1 MLVVSAAPPG
11 KAGPPARRVIAY
23 LTESAGDWGGA
34 SRVLFSTLRLI
45 DRARF
50 QPLVL
55 LPSKGRILPLLDEI
69 AVPYVIW
76 GQAHEPQRV
85 LPYARAILAS
95 LRLLRAR
102 RVDLLHV
109 NGANY
114 WRPAE
119 LLAARMLSIPIVTH
133 YHVVVDKPGPFVKF
147 SSLIIAVSA
156 YTADVS
162 EPRSIPKAIV
172 HNSVVLARF
181 DQARDIREEL
191 GIEAN
196 AVVVTF
202 VGQIREN
209 KGIDL
214 FIRLAHALPSPSL
227 RFLVV
232 GECRDPARFPGA
244 YTEERLRNEIGGD
257 TRIRYVGYRA
267 DVENVYR
274 SSDIVVMPSRGG
286 EPFGL
291 ITIEAG
297 ASRRP
302 VVATRDGGVPEVI
315 THGENGF
322 LVEREDLAGLVQH
335 TAMLAGDAAL
345 RRRTGERARQI
356 VEERFTEKPVRDLEA
371 AYEGLLQRP

>member
-1 MLVVSAAPPG
+1 MSRAPEA
-11 KAGPPARRVIAY
+11 KRVICY

-45 DRARF
+45 DRQRF

-55 LPSKGRILPLLDEI
+55 LPGKGRILPLLDQIE
-69 AVPYVIW
+69 VPYVIW
-76 GQAHEPQRV
+76 GQAHEPDGLLR
-85 LPYARAILAS
+85 YARATLAS

-119 LLAARMLSIPIVTH
+119 ILAARLLSIPIVTH
-133 YHVVVDKPGPFVKF
+133 YHVVVDRPGPFVRF
-147 SSLIIAVSA
+147 SDLIVAVSA
-156 YTADVS
+156 YTAEAS
-162 EPRSIPKAIV
+162 QPRSIPKAVV

-191 GIEAN
+191 GIGAN
-196 AVVVTF
+196 ELVVTF

-214 FIRLAHALPSPSL
+214 FIRLAHAVPSPSI
-227 RFLVV
+227 RFLIV

-244 YTEERLRNEIGGD
+244 YTEERLRGEMGD
-257 TRIRYVGYRA
+257 DQRIRYVGYRA
-267 DVENVYR
+267 DVENIYR
-274 SSDIVVMPSRGG
+274 ASDIVVMPSRGG

-302 VVATRDGGVPEVI
+302 VIATRDGGVPEVI
-315 THGENGF
+315 RHGENGF
-322 LVEREDLAGLVQH
+322 LVEREDLAGLVNY
-335 TAMLAGDAAL
+335 TTLLAGDPAL
-345 RRRTGERARQI
+345 RRRVGERARQI
-356 VEERFTEKPVRDLEA
+356 VEERFTVQPVRDLEA
-371 AYEGLLQRP
+371 VYERLLRKR